1 MRVMREMTCLQAL
14 ALDQFDE
21 QPFRFT
27 ATAKLDAD
35 PLAVFAELGDM
46 SLWFP
51 MMRRSVWRTGAT
63 SGVDAQREV
72 DIIGFGKFRERML
85 AWDRGE
91 RVAFTMTATTSRL
104 VDAMGE
110 DWRVSREDIFTR
122 LDWIVVAKPSLI
134 GRAATVPLR
143 GILRLMFMRACGN
156 LQKRAGTFKR
166 EHAKEVS

>member
-1 MRVMREMTCLQAL
+1 MRSMTPL
-14 ALDQFDE
+14 ALVDFDE

-51 MMRRSVWRTGAT
+51 LMRRSVWKTGAT
-63 SGVDAQREV
+63 SGIDAEREV
-72 DIIGFGKFRERML
+72 SVRTFGTFRERML
-85 AWDRGE
+85 AWDTGSRI
-91 RVAFTMTATTSRL
+91 AFTMIGTTSPL
-104 VDAMGE
+104 VERMAE
-110 DWRVSREDIFTR
+110 DWRVSREDIYTR
-122 LDWIVVAKPSLI
+122 LDWIVVAKPTLV
-134 GRAATVPLR
+134 GRIATPALKAALR
-143 GILRLMFMRACGN
+143 VIFIRGCGN